1 MRSTPRRSNEKEAFL
16 AFYDAT
22 FDEAYRYAGRLCGA
36 DRDAAEDLVQDA
48 YVNVLR
54 RFRESNLDVLTI
66 GYVVTTVRNRFLD
79 GIRQDDRE
87 ARRLRLIVS
96 DNADQADG
104 ADVVSMASTVPR
116 LADLPDRERA
126 ALMLRYVDDLAVPEV
141 AALLQLSVHATESL
155 LARAR
160 TRLRGREARDA

>member
-1 MRSTPRRSNEKEAFL
+1 MSEAVAPNLVAAVSEQRQWDRLMQMAALGGFTDPQGHQGVNRPCLTPL
-16 AFYDAT
+16 
-22 FDEAYRYAGRLCGA
+22 
-36 DRDAAEDLVQDA
+36 
-48 YVNVLR
+48 
-54 RFRESNLDVLTI
+54 
-66 GYVVTTVRNRFLD
+66 
-79 GIRQDDRE
+79 DRE